1 MRVFRRMLGRPL
13 FAGLTVRLKGAAAL
27 HMLALSTLGL
37 GALPQ
42 SGLAQEEEA
51 SVMEEV
57 TVTAQKRAQSLQ
69 DIPVSI
75 QAITESTIRELGATV
90 ISDLESSAPSLQTG
104 GVVGSSNQQMGIRGI
119 VDYSRNAGIDA
130 RMGIYIDGIYQGRS
144 YSSDQPLLGLE
155 RVEILRGPQ
164 GTLFGK
170 NTVSGAISLVTKTP
184 TEEFDGQ
191 VEAELGNHD
200 YRKAAA
206 YLSGPLGE
214 TVFGA
219 ISFSYDESDGYY
231 YNTTLE
237 QDTGAYD
244 RWSTRGKLR
253 FVPSDRLEIILSGD
267 AAQSNSNSPLYVNA
281 SLPPYTTQQNFEASD
296 EVNFWGSAL
305 TINYDLDAG
314 YTFTSLTSYR
324 EADYATTYD
333 VDITPF
339 SIQTDNFDE
348 DSDQFSQ
355 EFRLVSPREDRYD
368 WVAGLYY
375 FDADMSTTRSACF
388 GEDLYNLLIPA
399 LAPFAPALSGCGNI
413 PNAVGS
419 ESWAAYVHGNYR
431 FSDAWELT
439 AGIRYNDEKKDV
451 YWEQFNEPNDPA
463 TAAALE
469 AATGL
474 PLSQSP
480 GWVFGGINY
489 DPISDSRSEND
500 WSPTIGL
507 NWFAGADT
515 MLYGK
520 YARGF
525 KSGGYNADFMTS
537 GLDYF
542 EYEDESV
549 DSWEAGLKTTLLDG
563 TLRVNVAAFM
573 MEFDDF
579 QVFQFLT
586 NSQGATTLQLT
597 NAGKATSQG
606 VELETTWLP
615 TDRLEF
621 AFNVTA
627 LDAAYDRFENPDP
640 TEPDFTGNALPY
652 APDWKTYVSAQ
663 YLQPLGEHGSLRF
676 FADYAWVDDQYSD
689 PSNGPAFLIESYSL
703 INARVSWLPVS
714 ERWELALWARN
725 LADEEYNR
733 INNLNFLQV
742 PRTIWGAPRTYG
754 ISATWFMG
762 R

>member
-1 MRVFRRMLGRPL
+1 MRVFRRMQRRPL
-13 FAGLTVRLKGAAAL
+13 VAGMTVRLKGAAAL
-27 HMLALSTLGL
+27 HMLALSTLAL

-104 GVVGSSNQQMGIRGI
+104 GIVGSSNQQMGLRGI
-119 VDYSRNAGIDA
+119 VDYSRNTGIDA

-170 NTVSGAISLVTKTP
+170 NTVSGAISLVTRTP
-184 TEEFDGQ
+184 DEVFEGQ
-191 VEAELGNHD
+191 VMGELGNFD
-200 YRKAAA
+200 YRKVGA
-206 YLSGPLGE
+206 YVSGPISD
-214 TVFGA
+214 TVFGFL
-219 ISFSYDESDGYY
+219 SFSYDESDGYY
-231 YNTTLE
+231 YNTTLGR
-237 QDTGAYD
+237 DTGSYE

-253 FVPSDRLEIILSGD
+253 FVPNDRLEIIVTGD
-267 AAQSNSNSPLYVNA
+267 AAQSDSNSPLLVNA
-281 SLPPYTTQQNFEASD
+281 SLPPFTSQQNFEASD
-296 EVNFWGSAL
+296 AVNFWGGAL

-324 EADYATTYD
+324 ESDYATVYD
-333 VDITPF
+333 DDITPF
-339 SIQTDNFDE
+339 EIQTSNFDE
-348 DSDQFSQ
+348 DSDQLSQ

-375 FDADMSTTRSACF
+375 FDSDMSTTRSACF

-413 PNAVGS
+413 PNTVGS

-439 AGIRYNDEKKDV
+439 AGIRYTDESKDV

-474 PLSQSP
+474 PLTQAP
-480 GWVFGGINY
+480 GALFGAVNY
-489 DPISDSRSEND
+489 APIIDSRSESD

-525 KSGGYNADFMTS
+525 KSGGYNADFMTA
-537 GLDYF
+537 GLDFF
-542 EYEDESV
+542 EYQDESV
-549 DSWEAGLKTTLLDG
+549 DSWEAGLKSTMLDG

-579 QVFQFLT
+579 QVFQFLR
-586 NSQGATTLQLT
+586 NSRGGTTLQLT

-606 VELETTWLP
+606 LELETNWLP

-621 AFNVTA
+621 VFNLA
-627 LDAAYDRFENPDP
+627 RLDASYDLFENPVPD
-640 TEPDFTGNALPY
+640 EPDFTGNALPY
-652 APDWKTYVSAQ
+652 APDWKIYLSAQ
-663 YLQPLGEHGSLRF
+663 YLLPLGEHGGLRF
-676 FADYAWVDDQYSD
+676 FADYSWVDDQFSD
-689 PSNGPAFLIESYSL
+689 PSNDPAYLIESYSL
-703 INARVSWLPVS
+703 VNARVSWQPLS
-714 ERWELALWARN
+714 ERWELALWGRN

-733 INNLNFLQV
+733 INSVNFLGF
-742 PRTIWGAPRTYG
+742 PRTAWGEPRTYG
-754 ISATWFMG
+754 VSFTWFMG